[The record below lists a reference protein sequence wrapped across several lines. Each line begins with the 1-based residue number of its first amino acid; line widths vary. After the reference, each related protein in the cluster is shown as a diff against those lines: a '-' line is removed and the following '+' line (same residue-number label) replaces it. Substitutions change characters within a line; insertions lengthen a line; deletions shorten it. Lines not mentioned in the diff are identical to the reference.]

1 VALEVLVIVGQ
12 QAVLVTLE
20 LQVQVL
26 QVVALVILE
35 EVEVVV
41 QLATP
46 APKVLLEIR
55 ALMELQ
61 AIYPRYL
68 V

>member
-1 VALEVLVIVGQ
+1 MALEVLVIVGQ

>member
-1 VALEVLVIVGQ
+1 MALEVLVIVGQ

-35 EVEVVV
+35 EAEVVV

-46 APKVLLEIR
+46 VPKVLLEIQ
-55 ALMELQ
+55 ALTEVQ